1 MVSPYLP
8 EKVFLIW
15 DDLAGHGSEE
25 VTNFLEDTNIESF
38 ILPHA
43 SHGLLNP
50 CDNSINALIRH
61 HFHLGDRATHPKML
75 KATRD
80 AYNAIKDETVVKY
93 FERAGIISNDD
104 PAEVAER
111 LAHEGYHPDNLKEQR
126 VEHLKQAPRE
136 WEHGLRN
143 IDDRSHHQ
151 SDG

>member
-1 MVSPYLP
+1 MP
-8 EKVFLIW
+8 EKVLLIW
-15 DDLAGHGSEE
+15 DDLAGHGSAE

-80 AYNAIKDETVVKY
+80 AYNAIDDDTVVKY
-93 FERAGIISNDD
+93 FERTGIIGDDD
-104 PAEVAER
+104 PRRLPRDLRTKATIWMIEER
-111 LAHEGYHPDNLKEQR
+111 STWSA
-126 VEHLKQAPRE
+126 
-136 WEHGLRN
+136 
-143 IDDRSHHQ
+143 
-151 SDG
+151 